1 MYSYVIYVFRGVY
14 KLHPPISYLHS
25 LFELFQI
32 VKVCHLFSFLQ
43 FLKLYQGITRP
54 QYRVPVA
61 SEEVGLPKKMSL
73 CYEGQGQVNQT
84 FKLISDTCV
93 SVNALYSPTTSEGTS
108 IGKIGVL
115 AKDNAGRCQE
125 IGVDLA
131 ECEVRVNGQVVKS
144 RYKQDGV
151 DVRRDKGKVRIAV
164 PNCKDVSVVMWL
176 YCQGT
181 EEQPIFPFEI
191 TRGRGL
197 GNTSHGLVGM
207 YVQHLSYFWFVS
219 ACDSEEGCVHVLTRR
234 P

>member
-73 CYEGQGQVNQT
+73 CYEVQGQVNQT
-84 FKLISDTCV
+84 FNLISDTCV

-131 ECEVRVNGQVVKS
+131 ECEVRVNGQVVNS
-144 RYKQDGV
+144 TYKQDGV
-151 DVRRDKGKVRIAV
+151 NVRHRGKGKVRIAV
-164 PNCKDVSVVMWL
+164 PNCKDAIMVIVVT
-176 YCQGT
+176 CQARSSA
-181 EEQPIFPFEI
+181 IPFEVSKG
-191 TRGRGL
+191 TGL

-207 YVQHLSYFWFVS
+207 CSTHCTDWLVYM
-219 ACDSEEGCVHVLTRR
+219 C
-234 P
+234 

>member
-1 MYSYVIYVFRGVY
+1 MHCAASVMC
-14 KLHPPISYLHS
+14 KCLLS
-25 LFELFQI
+25 LQL
-32 VKVCHLFSFLQ
+32 
-43 FLKLYQGITRP
+43 LKLYQDSKCNDVITRP

-61 SEEVGLPKKMSL
+61 SEEVGLPKRMSL
-73 CYEGQGQVNQT
+73 CYEVQGQVNQT
-84 FKLISDTCV
+84 FNLISDTCV

-108 IGKIGVL
+108 IGKIGIL
-115 AKDNAGRCQE
+115 AKDNGDQCQE
-125 IGVDLA
+125 IEVDLA

-144 RYKQDGV
+144 TYKQDGV
-151 DVRRDKGKVRIAV
+151 DVRHRGNGRVRIAV
-164 PNCKDVSVVMWL
+164 PNCKDVSIVMWL

-191 TRGRGL
+191 ARGNGL